1 MKKKHFINRN
11 PKIIVTSE
19 VPNLSKEEKEH
30 SLIIGTHSGTF
41 HSDEVVAIALYSF
54 TKPYEKIYVV
64 RSRDK
69 DILSKCDISV
79 DYGGGDYDHHIPGY
93 NERRA
98 NNGTKYASAGL
109 VYIHD
114 KLGKSNT
121 IVDNFFSEANILDNL
136 CELLKKSGISDDKIN
151 TLSSELE
158 KKFPTIKQSIIND
171 IDYNIIVPVD
181 ARDTG
186 EKLNPP
192 REDILDFIPSFN
204 PSWCE
209 ENSSD
214 NYNAKFKEAL
224 ITARQVL
231 LEKIKETISN
241 TYETILPDKISEKT
255 QLKIKSKPISAQKM
269 CMNSLLSFLPNS
281 NTPIPQSIDEAE
293 KTDDYNLEDVWNNY
307 SEQIILNAESKIN
320 PKDSI
325 FRLYSDFKADG
336 ITGEQY
342 KSIAPVIRKN
352 LEEKKAEIRASIR
365 DSVYNELISPITGQ
379 SSNSENTN
387 EPKSKN
393 PLSFIDAFN
402 PSSFDQNPDLENQL
416 TNAKKVSDTILTAK
430 IQEIISREYAKE
442 TIKTLYEN
450 PSFFSD
456 GILEL
461 PSQSIPWKET
471 VCYLNSQIKDPS
483 KSINYVVF
491 PYPDGGW
498 ACQAVPPSL
507 ENEFEKRFPLLKKA
521 GSKLIE
527 SSPKLWVHPGKFFA
541 RFAETKE
548 DAIELCKSSKDI
560 QDDYI
565 QLIDK
570 WKNYYNDDELDLYE
584 KD

>member
-1 MKKKHFINRN
+1 MNKKKSIYNT
-11 PKIIVTSE
+11 PKIITTSNIPSISE
-19 VPNLSKEEKEH
+19 NERDDCLV
-30 SLIIGTHSGTF
+30 IGTHSGTF

-93 NERRA
+93 NERRK

-121 IVDNFFSEANILDNL
+121 IVDNFLLEANILDNL

-224 ITARQVL
+224 ITARQIL
-231 LEKIKETISN
+231 QEKFKETISN
-241 TYETILPDKISEKT
+241 TYEAVLPKKIFEKS
-255 QLKIKSKPISAQKM
+255 LLNKKNKPITSKKM
-269 CMNSLLSFLPNS
+269 CVQSLLRFLPKS

-293 KTDDYNLEDVWNNY
+293 ETYDYNLEDVWNNY
-307 SEQIILNAESKIN
+307 SGQIISNAESKLN
-320 PKDSI
+320 PIDSI
-325 FRLYSDFKADG
+325 FELYSNFKADG
-336 ITGEQY
+336 ITSEEY
-342 KSIAPVIRKN
+342 SSIAPVIRKN
-352 LEEKKAEIRASIR
+352 LEEKKEKISAFIR
-365 DSVYNELISPITGQ
+365 DSVYNELINPITGQ
-379 SSNSENTN
+379 SSNSENIN

-393 PLSFIDAFN
+393 SLSFIDAFN
-402 PSSFDQNPDLENQL
+402 PSIFEQNPDIENQL
-416 TNAKKVSDTILTAK
+416 ESAKEVSANIIATK

-450 PSFFSD
+450 PSFFSS

-461 PSQSIPWKET
+461 PSQSIPWKEA
-471 VCYLNSQIKDPS
+471 VCNINSQTKDPT
-483 KSINYVVF
+483 KSINFVLF

-507 ENEFEKRFPLLKKA
+507 EQEFEKRFPF
-521 GSKLIE
+521 SKDDDTNM
-527 SSPKLWVHPGKFFA
+527 WVHPGKFFA
-541 RFAETKE
+541 RGAKTKE
-548 DAIELCKSSKDI
+548 EAIDLSIYSQFIER
-560 QDDYI
+560 
-565 QLIDK
+565 
-570 WKNYYNDDELDLYE
+570 WKNYYNDDELDFYE